1 MGYAHN
7 SPKIKPE
14 QEPIELEKFIQGSP
28 SPGLKK
34 SNVSL
39 DQSFIEVED
48 FPDAVLDSILKF
60 DDWIEDHPNLLL
72 AEVMNSEEKPNLEK
86 STESKTEKEEVCGSE
101 KLGDLGELIQDGL
114 GRVRLTSGADVI
126 DGVGSSE
133 VIVGDENGM
142 KNDGVG
148 SDEVKNVDENDTE
161 KSGDKGDV
169 MGGDDLEESEDSE
182 EESSSSSSSSSSD
195 DDEEEEES
203 EDDEDDDSDDEEED
217 RKEIKKV
224 KGEVEME
231 EGEIRD
237 FEVEEVVGWSDDED
251 GDAVK
256 GPIRSKN
263 EVQHLP
269 PVPPVNVTIEPHHQT
284 LPVGVV
290 LSIMGAQVIVEGVEN
305 HNPLSEG
312 SILWITESRSPLG
325 VVDEIFGPVKNP
337 YYMVRYNSETEVPT
351 GIQQGSLISFV
362 PQFADYVLNN
372 NNLYKKG
379 YDASGENDEELD
391 DEIEF
396 SDDEKEAEYK
406 KMVKMS
412 KRGSSEQKNGHTK
425 KDKKSRNR
433 VGNWKNDHQPSPTSQ
448 VNSFAGRPPTTA
460 PGVSPTF
467 SPGPPA
473 PNLAGPS
480 GVWPNG
486 FPSIQPQNMGFPQ
499 NSFPPNVPFM
509 QQNFNQPPFQNQN
522 LGLPNLASFHPQFST
537 NGQMFPNNF
546 GQGVPPNFGASP
558 AFISWPAFNQSQVG
572 PPMVFQGLPFNPSM
586 NVQPQGVAMPN
597 GLQMENNGGGMRPPP
612 MSNGFPNRGGR
623 KPFQRGGG
631 GRFRGGGGRSG
642 QQSR

>member
-1 MGYAHN
+1 
-7 SPKIKPE
+7 
-14 QEPIELEKFIQGSP
+14 
-28 SPGLKK
+28 
-34 SNVSL
+34 
-39 DQSFIEVED
+39 
-48 FPDAVLDSILKF
+48 
-60 DDWIEDHPNLLL
+60 
-72 AEVMNSEEKPNLEK
+72 MNSEEKLSLEK
-86 STESKTEKEEVCGSE
+86 SSEIKTEIEEVCDSG
-101 KLGDLGELIQDGL
+101 KLGDLGRLIQEGM

-126 DGVGSSE
+126 DGVVSSE
-133 VIVGDENGM
+133 VTVGDENSM
-142 KNDGVG
+142 RNDVKQEDVSG
-148 SDEVKNVDENDTE
+148 EVKNVNENEVKNDTE
-161 KSGDKGDV
+161 KSGDNKD
-169 MGGDDLEESEDSE
+169 
-182 EESSSSSSSSSSD
+182 ESSSSSSSSSDSDDD
-195 DDEEEEES
+195 DDEEEEE
-203 EDDEDDDSDDEEED
+203 EESDDEEEEED
-217 RKEIKKV
+217 TKGIKKV

-237 FEVEEVVGWSDDED
+237 FASDDED
-251 GDAVK
+251 GDVVK

-290 LSIMGAQVIVEGVEN
+290 LSIIGAQVIVEGVEN

-362 PQFADYVLNN
+362 PEFADYVLNN

-406 KMVKMS
+406 KMIKMS
-412 KRGSSEQKNGHTK
+412 KRGSSEQKTGNTK

-433 VGNWKNDHQPSPTSQ
+433 VGNWKNDHQPSPASQ
-448 VNSFAGRPPTTA
+448 VNGFAGRPPTSG
-460 PGVSPTF
+460 PGVGPAF
-467 SPGPPA
+467 SPGPPP
-473 PNLAGPS
+473 PNLTGPS

-486 FPSIQPQNMGFPQ
+486 FPSIQPQNMGFPP
-499 NSFPPNVPFM
+499 NGYPPNVPFM
-509 QQNFNQPPFQNQN
+509 QQNFNQQPIVPFMQ
-522 LGLPNLASFHPQFST
+522 PFHPQFNT
-537 NGQMFPNNF
+537 NGQMFPSNF
-546 GQGVPPNFGASP
+546 GQGVPPNFGASS
-558 AFISWPAFNQSQVG
+558 AFTSWPAGMPQNGFNQSQVG
-572 PPMVFQGLPFNPSM
+572 PPMAFQGFPFNPSM

-597 GLQMENNGGGMRPPP
+597 GLQMENNGAMRPP
-612 MSNGFPNRGGR
+612 MANGFPNRGGR

-631 GRFRGGGGRSG
+631 RFRGGRSG